1 MRKNTQV
8 NYLAHWSR
16 VRKSQNEKQG
26 ELEEHKWIF
35 LIWYLLWA
43 PSPHSRELQPF
54 CSPEAGS
61 LSLQA
66 APPGKSA
73 INSNMCLLIYINQV
87 FLKTSHLAYARREGH
102 LLSNVMRVLQSL
114 GVLKE
119 LKKKKKSHLFSLFS
133 NMVSYFLLETVES
146 LADIFQEIWADTKLG
161 KNQTVWLKLAY
172 NLRWIL
178 TVPNALLKIHVIF
191 FPYWSCMYW
200 SCNKW
205 GRAAPMLLCFPACSS
220 TAGVASRLFVPSQ
233 HMTCGWPKPAE
244 HSVETLAMLAFRAD
258 AFPAGSSPV
267 KIRDLH
273 GAYHYFQLMLLSFL
287 STEVESPGQSRPWT
301 EQGIVL
307 IQSWLYCL
315 PRIPRFWSY
324 MFKPQLSA

>member
-1 MRKNTQV
+1 
-8 NYLAHWSR
+8 
-16 VRKSQNEKQG
+16 
-26 ELEEHKWIF
+26 
-35 LIWYLLWA
+35 
-43 PSPHSRELQPF
+43 
-54 CSPEAGS
+54 
-61 LSLQA
+61 
-66 APPGKSA
+66 
-73 INSNMCLLIYINQV
+73 
-87 FLKTSHLAYARREGH
+87 
-102 LLSNVMRVLQSL
+102 
-114 GVLKE
+114 
-119 LKKKKKSHLFSLFS
+119 
-133 NMVSYFLLETVES
+133 MVSYFLLETVES

-324 MFKPQLSA
+324 MLKPQLSA